1 MLVDLGANLEATDDD
16 GQKPIHMAAQ
26 SNQPQ
31 VVRLLLD
38 QKPNSI
44 FLVTKVWSSCNYIIP
59 LCIALSQKFSKPCT
73 NTYIS

>member
-44 FLVTKVWSSCNYIIP
+44 FLVTKVWSLYMAYYPYKLSKNISQPCSNT
-59 LCIALSQKFSKPCT
+59 CIF
-73 NTYIS
+73 

>member
-44 FLVTKVWSSCNYIIP
+44 FLVTKVWSSCKLHNTLMYSI
-59 LCIALSQKFSKPCT
+59 LSQK
-73 NTYIS
+73 I

>member
-59 LCIALSQKFSKPCT
+59 LCIVYNFSQPCS
-73 NTYIS
+73 NAYIS

>member
-44 FLVTKVWSSCNYIIP
+44 FLVTKVWSLYMAYYP
-59 LCIALSQKFSKPCT
+59 YKMALGKKNFPT
-73 NTYIS
+73 LL

>member
-44 FLVTKVWSSCNYIIP
+44 FLVTKVWSLYMAYYPYNC
-59 LCIALSQKFSKPCT
+59 QKISKPCS
-73 NTYIS
+73 NACIF

>member
-59 LCIALSQKFSKPCT
+59 LCILSQKFSKPCT

>member
-44 FLVTKVWSSCNYIIP
+44 FLVTKVWSLYMAYYSYKRYKICP
-59 LCIALSQKFSKPCT
+59 TLPQKF
-73 NTYIS
+73 YF